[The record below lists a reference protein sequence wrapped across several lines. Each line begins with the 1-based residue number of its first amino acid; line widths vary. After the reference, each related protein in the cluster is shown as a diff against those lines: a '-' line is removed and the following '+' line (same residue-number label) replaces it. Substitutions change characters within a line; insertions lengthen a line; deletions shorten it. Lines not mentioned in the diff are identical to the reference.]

1 MSHITEPRVAE
12 SSVTTGVGAFTLAG
26 ALTAHVAFSGVC
38 AVGDTVWYDIEAI
51 GADGLPS
58 GAWEEGLGTY
68 SAANTLTRTT
78 VYRSTNAN
86 AAVNFAAGTK
96 YVRLIA
102 DARQIAKLQNLSGVN
117 TGDQDLSGYATT
129 ASLSAHTSST
139 ANPHGVTATQ
149 VGAPSGSGT
158 SSGTNTGDETATSV
172 GALIS
177 GATVKATPV
186 DADALGLSDSAAANV
201 LKKLT
206 WANLKATLKTYFDT
220 LYQAAGNY
228 LTSGGALGTPSSG
241 TLTNCTF
248 PTLNQNTS
256 GTAAGLSAVL
266 SGASGGTGVANTD
279 KTITLGGNFTTSGAY
294 AFTGTLTGTTGV
306 TFPVTGTLGT
316 LAGTETLTNKRVT
329 PRVGSTTS
337 SATPTINTDNVDI
350 YKLTA
355 QAEAVTSFTTNLSG
369 TPSDGDG
376 LIIQVTGTAA
386 RGLTWGTSFEAST
399 VALPTTTVSTAM
411 LTVGFIY
418 NGVTSKWRCVGS
430 C

>member
-139 ANPHGVTATQ
+139 ANPHSVTAAQ

-206 WANLKATLKTYFDT
+206 WANLKATLKTYFDA
-220 LYQAAGNY
+220 LYLALVAPGTSGNV
-228 LTSGGALGTPSSG
+228 LTSNGSAW
-241 TLTNCTF
+241 
-248 PTLNQNTS
+248 TS
-256 GTAAGLSAVL
+256 AAPA
-266 SGASGGTGVANTD
+266 ASTGTG
-279 KTITLGGNFTTSGAY
+279 
-294 AFTGTLTGTTGV
+294 TGTLTDVTASRVLATNYTNTGTTTRWVIVSCNVATGSGQIQVYATVNGV
-306 TFPVTGTLGT
+306 TAAFAVLAQNTVSQMISLTFPVP
-316 LAGTETLTNKRVT
+316 AGIVYRVSG
-329 PRVGSTTS
+329 GSTLQQW
-337 SATPTINTDNVDI
+337 
-350 YKLTA
+350 YEY
-355 QAEAVTSFTTNLSG
+355 Q
-369 TPSDGDG
+369 
-376 LIIQVTGTAA
+376 
-386 RGLTWGTSFEAST
+386 
-399 VALPTTTVSTAM
+399 
-411 LTVGFIY
+411 
-418 NGVTSKWRCVGS
+418 
-430 C
+430 

>member
-86 AAVNFAAGTK
+86 AAVNFAAGAK

-139 ANPHGVTATQ
+139 ANPHSVTAAQ

-220 LYQAAGNY
+220 LYEAAI
-228 LTSGGALGTPSSG
+228 T
-241 TLTNCTF
+241 TL
-248 PTLNQNTS
+248 PVS
-256 GTAAGLSAVL
+256 K
-266 SGASGGTGVANTD
+266 GGTG
-279 KTITLGGNFTTSGAY
+279 
-294 AFTGTLTGTTGV
+294 TGTLTGLVKG
-306 TFPVTGTLGT
+306 TGTTAFAAAVAGT
-316 LAGTETLTNKRVT
+316 DYQAPIGTISGIAKGNGANALTVAVAGTDYISPTGTETVSNKTVEAGTFTNGYTEETATANTGAAYTIDLVNGSLQILTLTGNCTFTFPAATAGKSFAVLLKQDATGSRTVT
-329 PRVGSTTS
+329 WPAAVKWPSGT
-337 SATPTINTDNVDI
+337 APTITATASKGD
-350 YKLTA
+350 KLVFTA
-355 QAEAVTSFTTNLSG
+355 DGTYWWGSVAGQAYL
-369 TPSDGDG
+369 
-376 LIIQVTGTAA
+376 
-386 RGLTWGTSFEAST
+386 
-399 VALPTTTVSTAM
+399 
-411 LTVGFIY
+411 
-418 NGVTSKWRCVGS
+418 
-430 C
+430 

>member
-86 AAVNFAAGTK
+86 AAVNFAAGAK

-139 ANPHGVTATQ
+139 ANPHSVTAAQ

-186 DADALGLSDSAAANV
+186 DADALGLSDSAASGV

-206 WANLKATLKTYFDT
+206 WANLKATLKTYLDT
-220 LYQAAGNY
+220 LYEPADATILKDADIGVSVQAYDAD
-228 LTSGGALGTPSSG
+228 LTSWAGKTAPSG
-241 TLTNCTF
+241 D
-248 PTLNQNTS
+248 
-256 GTAAGLSAVL
+256 AV
-266 SGASGGTGVANTD
+266 
-279 KTITLGGNFTTSGAY
+279 
-294 AFTGTLTGTTGV
+294 GTTD
-306 TFPVTGTLGT
+306 TQ
-316 LAGTETLTNKRVT
+316 TLTNKT
-329 PRVGSTTS
+329 LTG
-337 SATPTINTDNVDI
+337 
-350 YKLTA
+350 YKET
-355 QAEAVTSFTTNLSG
+355 VYNL
-369 TPSDGDG
+369 
-376 LIIQVTGTAA
+376 TGTDIDPAN
-386 RGLTWGTSFEAST
+386 GTLQYKTLTGNTTFTESLADGQSVTLMLNPATYTATW
-399 VALPTTTVSTAM
+399 PTTTWIGSVASTAPT
-411 LTVGFIY
+411 LTASVY
-418 NGVTSKWRCVGS
+418 NCVTLFQFGGTLYGKYEGRV
-430 C
+430 